1 MPENREPIRFVILDP
16 GHFHATLALKR
27 RRADVDPRVQVF
39 APAGDDLDRFRSQV
53 EAFNSRA
60 VDATDWKLEIESG
73 ADWLERFRTE
83 RLGNTAVIAGRNK
96 PKIDLILAAL
106 ESGLNVLA
114 DKPWVIN
121 STDLPKLERA
131 HTLAESNALVAW
143 DLMTER
149 HETTNRL
156 LLALAREPA
165 IFGEWKS
172 FSLESVHCLK
182 KTVAG
187 TPLRRPA
194 WWFDMRVA
202 GDSLADVGTHLVD
215 LAFLAIAP
223 ERTVRPDELRVDSS
237 KRWPLLVERVDFE
250 TITGIPEFPP
260 EMDRDGVRL
269 RYAGNGTV
277 EFTLC
282 EVPVRVTT
290 RWEVEHPGGDWHA
303 IVAHGSRCAVHSEQS
318 PDGRRT
324 IAIRPVSPGLLA
336 SVGDWCARHQS
347 EFPGLSAAN
356 DGDAIRLVVPDA
368 LHRDHESLFAHVV
381 DDYARLFRD
390 PSTMPEHEWPNRR
403 ARYAITTAQPDRCS
417 RAGSPVP

>member
-16 GHFHATLALKR
+16 GHFHAALALKR
-27 RRADVDPRVQVF
+27 RRADVDPIVHVF

-53 EAFNSRA
+53 EAFNTRA
-60 VDATDWKLEIESG
+60 ADSTDWKLAIHSG
-73 ADWLERFRTE
+73 TDWRDRFRRE
-83 RLGNTAVIAGRNK
+83 PYGNTALIAGRNK

-106 ESGLNVLA
+106 ESGLNILA
-114 DKPWVIN
+114 DKPWAID
-121 STDLPKLERA
+121 SADIPKMERA
-131 HTLAESNALVAW
+131 QSLAESNTLVAW

-156 LLALAREPA
+156 LLALVREPA

-187 TPLRRPA
+187 APLRRPA
-194 WWFDMRVA
+194 WWFDARVA

-223 ERTVRPDELRVDSS
+223 EGTNDQRVASS
-237 KRWPLLVERVDFE
+237 KRWPLLVGRGDFE
-250 TITGIPEFPP
+250 TITGLPDFPP
-260 EMDRDGVRL
+260 ELDRDGERL

-277 EFTLC
+277 DFTLFG
-282 EVPVRVTT
+282 VPVRVTT
-290 RWEVEHPGGDWHA
+290 RWELEQPGGDWHA
-303 IVAHGSRCAVHSEQS
+303 IAAHGSRCAVHSEQS
-318 PDGRRT
+318 PDGRRA
-324 IAIRPVSPGLLA
+324 IVIRPASQGLLS
-336 SVGDWCARHQS
+336 SVLDWCARRQT
-347 EFPGLSAAN
+347 EFPGLSART
-356 DGDAIRLVVPDA
+356 DRDAIRLLVPDA
-368 LHRDHESLFAHVV
+368 LHRDHESLFALVV

-390 PSTMPEHEWPNRR
+390 PSALPEHEWPNRR
-403 ARYAITTAQPDRCS
+403 ARYAITTAQPDGCS